1 MPAYDTG
8 CADVLFAHGPVI
20 TALLWFGPA
29 AMGTA
34 THRRRSGDQPDHH
47 GGTQP
52 CTQLTDAQP
61 HDPSAASGDQRPGQT
76 DAEKGR
82 RRVIFATNGAKID
95 CATASPITAEPRK
108 PCRAERFAP

>member
-1 MPAYDTG
+1 MAASQHHRGISRQGGQPGGETSVMPAYDTG

-29 AMGTA
+29 AMGTS

-52 CTQLTDAQP
+52 CTQPTDAQP
-61 HDPSAASGDQRPGQT
+61 HDPSAASGEAFSDPAVAHTEMVVELDTPVG
-76 DAEKGR
+76 
-82 RRVIFATNGAKID
+82 
-95 CATASPITAEPRK
+95 P
-108 PCRAERFAP
+108 